1 MTKEEKMKHTH
12 KCINAFK
19 NFVVGTEYWFSM
31 GLDGEIIASDGTI
44 VTEKELDDNFEI
56 VK

>member
-1 MTKEEKMKHTH
+1 MTKEEKVTYVH
-12 KCINAFK
+12 KCVTEFK
-19 NFVVGTEYWFSM
+19 NFVVGTEYWFSI
-31 GLDGEIIASDGTI
+31 GLEGEIIASDGTI